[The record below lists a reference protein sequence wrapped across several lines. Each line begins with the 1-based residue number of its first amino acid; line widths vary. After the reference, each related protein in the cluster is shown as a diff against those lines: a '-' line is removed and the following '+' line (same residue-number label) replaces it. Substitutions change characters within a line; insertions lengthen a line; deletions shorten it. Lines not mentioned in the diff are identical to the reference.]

1 MREFET
7 KDYKIFDLFSNQWA
21 LVTGG
26 TPDRYNT
33 CTIGWGSLGSI
44 WGGPG
49 EKRQIVTVYVNPDR
63 YTWSFMKESERFSVA
78 FFAPEYKKAMS
89 YIGTH
94 SGRDGDKVAEAG
106 LTPKEMEGTVTF
118 EEAELTF
125 ICKKLYQAP
134 FEREGLA
141 DEINNGIYKNWQPHW
156 MFVGEIIAVEDK
168 RQ

>member
-1 MREFET
+1 
-7 KDYKIFDLFSNQWA
+7 
-21 LVTGG
+21 
-26 TPDRYNT
+26 
-33 CTIGWGSLGSI
+33 
-44 WGGPG
+44 
-49 EKRQIVTVYVNPDR
+49 
-63 YTWSFMKESERFSVA
+63 
-78 FFAPEYKKAMS
+78 MS

-106 LTPKEMEGTVTF
+106 LTPKEMDGAVTF

-156 MFVGEIIAVEDK
+156 MFVGEIVAVEDL
-168 RQ
+168 RQNG